1 MSKPEEKIPQQV
13 EMTDLNNK
21 REDTEPKSNQSL
33 KSSEYLISSYDEHCE
48 EYSRIEKIVPLRKS
62 NCKFTLL
69 IILNICTVC
78 LIDLFIMWFP
88 TIKLY
93 LIYSVCELK
102 DATYVGIYGSDKKFY
117 IEEMKH
123 LKLPE
128 LPDSPLKKT
137 CKINI
142 DESDII
148 VLFIFKLFSY
158 VYDPK
163 TSTFKGF
170 EFSIK
175 ENQDKILET
184 LTNGLNDTEV
194 SHQKQIFGIC
204 DLIVRIP
211 SVLMLLIIEFSDPFY
226 IFQLFSVIL
235 WYCNYYAYYATVII
249 VATIVSLATSV
260 WESRTS
266 KRIPQRS

>member
-1 MSKPEEKIPQQV
+1 
-13 EMTDLNNK
+13 
-21 REDTEPKSNQSL
+21 
-33 KSSEYLISSYDEHCE
+33 
-48 EYSRIEKIVPLRKS
+48 
-62 NCKFTLL
+62 
-69 IILNICTVC
+69 
-78 LIDLFIMWFP
+78 
-88 TIKLY
+88 
-93 LIYSVCELK
+93 
-102 DATYVGIYGSDKKFY
+102 
-117 IEEMKH
+117 MKH

-158 VYDPK
+158 VYEPK
-163 TSTFKGF
+163 TTSFIGF

-175 ENQDKILET
+175 DNQDKILET

-211 SVLMLLIIEFSDPFY
+211 SVLMLLVIEFSDPFY
-226 IFQLFSVIL
+226 IF
-235 WYCNYYAYYATVII
+235 
-249 VATIVSLATSV
+249 
-260 WESRTS
+260 
-266 KRIPQRS
+266 